1 MCPSSVPAQKGLAMV
16 AEFISSEDPRWSRFL
31 ARHWHDFYH
40 FPKYVRL
47 CARHEG
53 SIPVAFYAESQG
65 ASFLA
70 PLTVRQ
76 LPSNLNVGR
85 GWSDSVSPYGYSSPL
100 VAPTQTLLPTFLEA
114 FLGAAREHRIVSVF
128 FRLHPFSELNKEDLG
143 RFGKIVHQGQTVY
156 IDLSLPDETF
166 WSQVRR
172 NHKQNIQ
179 RLKEM
184 NFRVTLDDWSLLP
197 DFTELYRQTMSR
209 VGATTC
215 LYDQEYFDDLRTI
228 LDESMHLC
236 CVLSREGHVVA
247 GGVFV
252 ETHGIVHYHLSA
264 TADEYLRLGPNKL
277 IIPYM
282 RAWAKAQQ
290 HKILHIGGGVGGA
303 VDSLFHFKAGFSDA
317 RADFYTYR
325 MIVDQSLYEALT
337 RASNVRTSDRA
348 NIANYF
354 PAYRHANAEPAPEES
369 PCPTD
374 EPSSDMELRTE

>member
-1 MCPSSVPAQKGLAMV
+1 VALR
-16 AEFISSEDPRWSRFL
+16 AEFICADDPRWRQYL
-31 ARHWHDFYH
+31 DANWYDFYH
-40 FPKYVRL
+40 LPEYVRL

-53 SIPVAFYAESQG
+53 GTPVAFYAESG
-65 ASFLA
+65 SSSFLA
-70 PLTVRQ
+70 PFVVRV
-76 LPSNLNVGR
+76 LPSTNGIPCR
-85 GWSDSVSPYGYSSPL
+85 TCDCVSPYGYSTPL
-100 VAPTQTLLPTFLEA
+100 IGPTQELLPQ
-114 FLGAAREHRIVSVF
+114 FLGAFVEASKQRGIVSAF
-128 FRLHPFSELNKEDLG
+128 LRLHPFSELNREDLG
-143 RFGKIVHQGQTVY
+143 RFGNIVHQGQTVY
-156 IDLSLPDETF
+156 IDLNLSEETF

-197 DFTELYRQTMSR
+197 DFVELYRQTMSR

-215 LYDQEYFDDLRTI
+215 LYDQEYFDDLKTI

-236 CVLSREGHVVA
+236 CVLSREGHVIA

-264 TADEYLRLGPNKL
+264 TADEYLRLGPSKL

-282 RAWAKAQQ
+282 RTWAKAQQ
-290 HKILHIGGGVGGA
+290 HKIVHIGGGVGGA

-325 MIVDQSLYEALT
+325 MIVDQSHYESLT
-337 RASNVRTSDRA
+337 RAAHVQVMGQTGMGE
-348 NIANYF
+348 YF
-354 PAYRHANAEPAPEES
+354 PIYRSVCRGQIGQGRSIFPE
-369 PCPTD
+369 
-374 EPSSDMELRTE
+374 